1 MWVRRRG
8 KKKQLTQKSIPGK
21 PGDWCWPAV
30 AHGPLLTGW
39 VFCTVNKGPLF
50 SMIEEGLQSAFQ
62 ESNDLRPKACRV
74 SGVLSWAVNPV
85 VYGASAG
92 HRPTDATLG
101 LTELLG
107 TFTLEIPCAGERE
120 GQALLGED
128 IGAVGLSPSLVPLD
142 GREHSFLLESV
153 WSALVQ
159 DPLRGLFSYGDW
171 LRRTSVRGASAYLHN
186 VCWERERRC
195 AVGLQQL
202 RTEQLFTFRNKDLQK
217 KIPLVLLPTLDPLRN
232 MRHATAPR
240 ETVGNNLLVTDIL
253 KMCSHCERLSKKDLG
268 VRIPRPLGNGPSRF
282 IPEKEILHIGKVDDR
297 TQSIFEDAFVALG
310 RLDNISLV
318 MGFHPQY
325 LEGFLRTQH
334 YLLQMDG
341 PLSLHYR
348 HYIGIMA
355 AARHQCSYLVNLHV
369 NDFLQVG
376 GDPKWLNGLDGA
388 PQKLQHLGEL
398 NKILAHRP
406 WLLTKQHIENL
417 LKAEEHS
424 WSLAELI
431 HAVVLLTHYHS
442 LASFTFGCGITPDI
456 HCEGGHTFRPPS
468 LSQYCVCDIANG
480 NGHAY
485 HHDDLLGIEEVSS
498 SEVEV
503 LMEKMKQLQECR
515 EEEEA
520 SQEEMVERFEREKTE
535 SMLVVTAEDE
545 ESAPSRD
552 VSRHFEDPSY
562 GYKDFSRRGE
572 HVPTFRVQ
580 DYSWEDHGFSLVN
593 RLYPDVGQMLD
604 EKFQMAAS
612 LTYNTMA
619 SHKDV
624 DTSMLRRAIW
634 NYIHCMF
641 GIRYDDY
648 DYGEINQLL
657 DRSFKIYIKTMVCIP
672 ENTTKRMYESFWRQF
687 QHSEKVHVNLL
698 LMEARMQA
706 ELLYALRAI
715 TRYMT

>member
-1 MWVRRRG
+1 MMEVQDQESLGRWDSLGSRDLSTRLEAMEIISQEVTR
-8 KKKQLTQKSIPGK
+8 KVEAI
-21 PGDWCWPAV
+21 
-30 AHGPLLTGW
+30 GPLTSSPPATG
-39 VFCTVNKGPLF
+39 T
-50 SMIEEGLQSAFQ
+50 
-62 ESNDLRPKACRV
+62 
-74 SGVLSWAVNPV
+74 VLSSDLNDILA
-85 VYGASAG
+85 
-92 HRPTDATLG
+92 H
-101 LTELLG
+101 LLMLSKRCP
-107 TFTLEIPCAGERE
+107 F
-120 GQALLGED
+120 ED
-128 IGAVGLSPSLVPLD
+128 V
-142 GREHSFLLESV
+142 
-153 WSALVQ
+153 
-159 DPLRGLFSYGDW
+159 
-171 LRRTSVRGASAYLHN
+171 
-186 VCWERERRC
+186 RERC
-195 AVGLQQL
+195 IQLLQEVQ
-202 RTEQLFTFRNKDLQK
+202 
-217 KIPLVLLPTLDPLRN
+217 
-232 MRHATAPR
+232 
-240 ETVGNNLLVTDIL
+240 
-253 KMCSHCERLSKKDLG
+253 DLG

-282 IPEKEILHIGKVDDR
+282 IPEKEILQVSKVDSR
-297 TQSIFEDAFVALG
+297 TQSIFEDAFAALG

-325 LEGFLRTQH
+325 LESFLRTQH

-341 PLSLHYR
+341 PLPLHYR

-376 GDPKWLNGLDGA
+376 GDAKWLNGLGEA
-388 PQKLQHLGEL
+388 PQKLQQLGEL

-406 WLLTKQHIENL
+406 WLITKEHMEAL

-442 LASFTFGCGITPDI
+442 LASFTFGCGITPEI
-456 HCEGGHTFRPPS
+456 HCDGGHTFRPPS

-480 NGHAY
+480 NGHANQ
-485 HHDDLLGIEEVSS
+485 HDDQLGDQDMCG
-498 SEVEV
+498 EVEV
-503 LMEKMKQLQECR
+503 LMERMKQLQECR
-515 EEEEA
+515 DDEEA
-520 SQEEMVERFEREKTE
+520 SQEEMATRFEREKTE
-535 SMLVVTAEDE
+535 SMLVVTSEDE
-545 ESAPSRD
+545 ECVPSRD
-552 VSRHFEDPSY
+552 ISRHFEDPSY

-572 HVPTFRVQ
+572 HVPTFRAQ
-580 DYSWEDHGFSLVN
+580 DYSWEDHGYSLVN

-604 EKFQMAAS
+604 EKFQMAYN

-619 SHKDV
+619 THKDV

-657 DRSFKIYIKTMVCIP
+657 DRSFKIYIKTMVCSP
-672 ENTTKRMYESFWRQF
+672 EKTTKRMYESFWRQF

>member
-1 MWVRRRG
+1 MMEVQDQESLGRWDRLGSRDLSTRLEAMEIISQEVTR
-8 KKKQLTQKSIPGK
+8 KVEAI
-21 PGDWCWPAV
+21 
-30 AHGPLLTGW
+30 GPLTSSPPATG
-39 VFCTVNKGPLF
+39 T
-50 SMIEEGLQSAFQ
+50 
-62 ESNDLRPKACRV
+62 
-74 SGVLSWAVNPV
+74 VLSSDLNDILA
-85 VYGASAG
+85 
-92 HRPTDATLG
+92 H
-101 LTELLG
+101 LLMLSKRCP
-107 TFTLEIPCAGERE
+107 F
-120 GQALLGED
+120 ED
-128 IGAVGLSPSLVPLD
+128 V
-142 GREHSFLLESV
+142 
-153 WSALVQ
+153 
-159 DPLRGLFSYGDW
+159 
-171 LRRTSVRGASAYLHN
+171 
-186 VCWERERRC
+186 RERC
-195 AVGLQQL
+195 IQLLQEVQ
-202 RTEQLFTFRNKDLQK
+202 
-217 KIPLVLLPTLDPLRN
+217 
-232 MRHATAPR
+232 
-240 ETVGNNLLVTDIL
+240 
-253 KMCSHCERLSKKDLG
+253 DLG

-282 IPEKEILHIGKVDDR
+282 IPEKEILQVSKVDSR
-297 TQSIFEDAFVALG
+297 TQSIFEDAFAALG

-325 LEGFLRTQH
+325 LESFLRTQH

-341 PLSLHYR
+341 PLPLHYR

-376 GDPKWLNGLDGA
+376 GDAKWLNGLGEA
-388 PQKLQHLGEL
+388 PQKLQQLGEL

-406 WLLTKQHIENL
+406 WLITKEHMEAL

-442 LASFTFGCGITPDI
+442 LASFTFGCGITPEI
-456 HCEGGHTFRPPS
+456 HCDGGHTFRPPS

-480 NGHAY
+480 NGHANQ
-485 HHDDLLGIEEVSS
+485 HDDQLGDQDMCG
-498 SEVEV
+498 EVEV
-503 LMEKMKQLQECR
+503 LMERMKQLQECR
-515 EEEEA
+515 DDEEA
-520 SQEEMVERFEREKTE
+520 SQEEMATRFEREKTE
-535 SMLVVTAEDE
+535 SMLVVTSEDE
-545 ESAPSRD
+545 ECVPSRD
-552 VSRHFEDPSY
+552 ISRHFEDPSY

-572 HVPTFRVQ
+572 HVPTFRAQ
-580 DYSWEDHGFSLVN
+580 DYSWEDHGYSLVN

-604 EKFQMAAS
+604 EKFQMAYN

-619 SHKDV
+619 THKDV

-657 DRSFKIYIKTMVCIP
+657 DRSFKIYIKTMVCSP
-672 ENTTKRMYESFWRQF
+672 EKTTKRMYESFWRQF

>member
-1 MWVRRRG
+1 MDV
-8 KKKQLTQKSIPGK
+8 Q
-21 PGDWCWPAV
+21 D
-30 AHGPLLTGW
+30 
-39 VFCTVNKGPLF
+39 
-50 SMIEEGLQSAFQ
+50 Q
-62 ESNDLRPKACRV
+62 ESLERWDGLGSRDAISRSEAMENIRQMVMRKVEAIRPI
-74 SGVLSWAVNPV
+74 
-85 VYGASAG
+85 
-92 HRPTDATLG
+92 PTPA
-101 LTELLG
+101 
-107 TFTLEIPCAGERE
+107 
-120 GQALLGED
+120 
-128 IGAVGLSPSLVPLD
+128 LSPPASGSLPNSDLND
-142 GREHSFLLESV
+142 ILAHLLMLSKRCPFEDV
-153 WSALVQ
+153 
-159 DPLRGLFSYGDW
+159 
-171 LRRTSVRGASAYLHN
+171 
-186 VCWERERRC
+186 RERCIRLLQ
-195 AVGLQQL
+195 AVQ
-202 RTEQLFTFRNKDLQK
+202 
-217 KIPLVLLPTLDPLRN
+217 
-232 MRHATAPR
+232 
-240 ETVGNNLLVTDIL
+240 
-253 KMCSHCERLSKKDLG
+253 DLG
-268 VRIPRPLGNGPSRF
+268 VRIPRPLVNGPSRF
-282 IPEKEILHIGKVDDR
+282 IPEKEILKVSKVDPR
-297 TQSIFEDAFVALG
+297 TQSIFEDAFAALG

-318 MGFHPQY
+318 MSFHPQY
-325 LEGFLRTQH
+325 LESFLRTQH

-369 NDFLQVG
+369 NYFLQVG
-376 GDPKWLNGLDGA
+376 GNPKWLNGLDEA
-388 PQKLQHLGEL
+388 PQKLQQLGEL

-406 WLLTKQHIENL
+406 WLLTKEHIERL

-442 LASFTFGCGITPDI
+442 LASFTFGCGITPEI
-456 HCEGGHTFRPPS
+456 HCDGGHTFRPPS

-485 HHDDLLGIEEVSS
+485 HHDDPLGNQEMCG
-498 SEVEV
+498 EVEV
-503 LMEKMKQLQECR
+503 LMERMKQLQECR
-515 EEEEA
+515 DDEEA
-520 SQEEMVERFEREKTE
+520 SQEEMATRFEREKTE
-535 SMLVVTAEDE
+535 SMLVVTTEDE
-545 ESAPSRD
+545 ECVPSRD
-552 VSRHFEDPSY
+552 ISRHFEDPSY

-604 EKFQMAAS
+604 EKFQMAYN

-619 SHKDV
+619 THKDV

-648 DYGEINQLL
+648 DYGEINELL
-657 DRSFKIYIKTMVCIP
+657 DRSFKIYIKTMVCSP
-672 ENTTKRMYESFWRQF
+672 EKTTKRMYESFWRQF

>member
-1 MWVRRRG
+1 MMEVQDQESLGRWDRLGSRDLSTRLEAMEIISQEVTR
-8 KKKQLTQKSIPGK
+8 KVEAI
-21 PGDWCWPAV
+21 
-30 AHGPLLTGW
+30 GPLTSSPPATG
-39 VFCTVNKGPLF
+39 T
-50 SMIEEGLQSAFQ
+50 
-62 ESNDLRPKACRV
+62 
-74 SGVLSWAVNPV
+74 VLSSDLNDILA
-85 VYGASAG
+85 
-92 HRPTDATLG
+92 H
-101 LTELLG
+101 LLMLSKRCP
-107 TFTLEIPCAGERE
+107 F
-120 GQALLGED
+120 ED
-128 IGAVGLSPSLVPLD
+128 V
-142 GREHSFLLESV
+142 
-153 WSALVQ
+153 
-159 DPLRGLFSYGDW
+159 
-171 LRRTSVRGASAYLHN
+171 
-186 VCWERERRC
+186 RERC
-195 AVGLQQL
+195 IQLLQEVQ
-202 RTEQLFTFRNKDLQK
+202 
-217 KIPLVLLPTLDPLRN
+217 
-232 MRHATAPR
+232 
-240 ETVGNNLLVTDIL
+240 
-253 KMCSHCERLSKKDLG
+253 DLG

-282 IPEKEILHIGKVDDR
+282 IPEKEILQVSKVDSR
-297 TQSIFEDAFVALG
+297 TQSIFEDAFAALG

-325 LEGFLRTQH
+325 LESFLRTQH

-341 PLSLHYR
+341 PLPLHYR

-376 GDPKWLNGLDGA
+376 GDAKWLNGLGEA
-388 PQKLQHLGEL
+388 PQKLQQLGEL

-406 WLLTKQHIENL
+406 WLITKEHMEAL

-442 LASFTFGCGITPDI
+442 LASFTFGCGITPEI
-456 HCEGGHTFRPPS
+456 HCDGGHTFRPPS

-480 NGHAY
+480 NGHANQ
-485 HHDDLLGIEEVSS
+485 HDDQLDDQDMCG
-498 SEVEV
+498 EVEV
-503 LMEKMKQLQECR
+503 LMERMKQLQECR
-515 EEEEA
+515 DDEEA
-520 SQEEMVERFEREKTE
+520 SQEEMATRFEREKTE
-535 SMLVVTAEDE
+535 SMLVVTSEDE
-545 ESAPSRD
+545 ECVPSRD
-552 VSRHFEDPSY
+552 ISRHFEDPSY

-572 HVPTFRVQ
+572 HVPTFRAQ
-580 DYSWEDHGFSLVN
+580 DYSWEDHGYSLVN

-604 EKFQMAAS
+604 EKFQMAYN

-619 SHKDV
+619 THKDV

-657 DRSFKIYIKTMVCIP
+657 DRSFKIYIKTMVCSP
-672 ENTTKRMYESFWRQF
+672 EKTTKRMYESFWRQF

>member
-1 MWVRRRG
+1 
-8 KKKQLTQKSIPGK
+8 
-21 PGDWCWPAV
+21 
-30 AHGPLLTGW
+30 
-39 VFCTVNKGPLF
+39 
-50 SMIEEGLQSAFQ
+50 
-62 ESNDLRPKACRV
+62 
-74 SGVLSWAVNPV
+74 
-85 VYGASAG
+85 
-92 HRPTDATLG
+92 
-101 LTELLG
+101 
-107 TFTLEIPCAGERE
+107 
-120 GQALLGED
+120 
-128 IGAVGLSPSLVPLD
+128 
-142 GREHSFLLESV
+142 
-153 WSALVQ
+153 
-159 DPLRGLFSYGDW
+159 
-171 LRRTSVRGASAYLHN
+171 
-186 VCWERERRC
+186 
-195 AVGLQQL
+195 
-202 RTEQLFTFRNKDLQK
+202 
-217 KIPLVLLPTLDPLRN
+217 
-232 MRHATAPR
+232 MRHATAHR
-240 ETVGNNLLVTDIL
+240 ENAGHHSFLVTDIL

-282 IPEKEILHIGKVDDR
+282 IPEKEILHISKVDDR
-297 TQSIFEDAFVALG
+297 TQSIFEDAFVSLG

-369 NDFLQVG
+369 DDFLQVG

-406 WLLTKQHIENL
+406 WLLTKEHIEHL

-442 LASFTFGCGITPDI
+442 LASFTFGCGIAPDI
-456 HCEGGHTFRPPS
+456 HGEGGHTFRPPS
-468 LSQYCVCDIANG
+468 LSQYCVCDITNG

-485 HHDDLLGIEEVSS
+485 HHNDVFGNEEVSG
-498 SEVEV
+498 EVEV
-503 LMEKMKQLQECR
+503 LMEKMKQLQELR
-515 EEEEA
+515 DEEEEA

-535 SMLVVTAEDE
+535 SMLVVPAEDE
-545 ESAPSRD
+545 DGARPATSRATSRTPATATRTSPGRASTCPPS
-552 VSRHFEDPSY
+552 
-562 GYKDFSRRGE
+562 GC
-572 HVPTFRVQ
+572 
-580 DYSWEDHGFSLVN
+580 SWEDHGFSLVN

-672 ENTTKRMYESFWRQF
+672 EKTTKRMYESFWRQF

>member
-1 MWVRRRG
+1 MEV
-8 KKKQLTQKSIPGK
+8 Q
-21 PGDWCWPAV
+21 D
-30 AHGPLLTGW
+30 
-39 VFCTVNKGPLF
+39 
-50 SMIEEGLQSAFQ
+50 Q
-62 ESNDLRPKACRV
+62 ESVGRWDRLGTRDPSSRADAIENICQEVMRKVETIGPIPPVAPLSPASGSPPGNDLNDILAH
-74 SGVLSWAVNPV
+74 VLMLSRRCP
-85 VYGASAG
+85 
-92 HRPTDATLG
+92 
-101 LTELLG
+101 
-107 TFTLEIPCAGERE
+107 F
-120 GQALLGED
+120 ED
-128 IGAVGLSPSLVPLD
+128 V
-142 GREHSFLLESV
+142 
-153 WSALVQ
+153 
-159 DPLRGLFSYGDW
+159 
-171 LRRTSVRGASAYLHN
+171 
-186 VCWERERRC
+186 RERC
-195 AVGLQQL
+195 SQL
-202 RTEQLFTFRNKDLQK
+202 
-217 KIPLVLLPTLDPLRN
+217 LRN
-232 MRHATAPR
+232 
-240 ETVGNNLLVTDIL
+240 IQ
-253 KMCSHCERLSKKDLG
+253 DLG
-268 VRIPRPLGNGPSRF
+268 IRIPRPLGNGPSKF
-282 IPEKEILHIGKVDDR
+282 IPEKEILQISKVDSR
-297 TQSIFEDAFVALG
+297 TQSIFEDAFAALG

-325 LEGFLRTQH
+325 LESFLRTQH

-341 PLSLHYR
+341 PLPLHYR

-376 GDPKWLNGLDGA
+376 GDPKWLNGLFEA
-388 PQKLQHLGEL
+388 PQKLQQLGEL

-406 WLLTKQHIENL
+406 WLLTKQHIEGL

-442 LASFTFGCGITPDI
+442 LASFTFGCGITPEI
-456 HCEGGHTFRPPS
+456 HCDGGHTFRPPS

-480 NGHAY
+480 NGHTS
-485 HHDDLLGIEEVSS
+485 EVNPDYAFLKDMCG
-498 SEVEV
+498 EVEV
-503 LMEKMKQLQECR
+503 LMERMKQLQECR
-515 EEEEA
+515 DDEEA
-520 SQEEMVERFEREKTE
+520 SQEEMATRFEREKTE
-535 SMLVVTAEDE
+535 SMLVVTSEDE
-545 ESAPSRD
+545 ESGPPRD
-552 VSRHFEDPSY
+552 ISRHFEDPSY

-572 HVPTFRVQ
+572 QVPTFRAQ

-593 RLYPDVGQMLD
+593 RLYPNVGQMLD
-604 EKFQMAAS
+604 EKFHMVYN

-619 SHKDV
+619 THKDV

-657 DRSFKIYIKTMVCIP
+657 DRSFKIYIKTIVCSP
-672 ENTTKRMYESFWRQF
+672 EKTTKRMYESFWRQF

>member
-1 MWVRRRG
+1 MEV
-8 KKKQLTQKSIPGK
+8 Q
-21 PGDWCWPAV
+21 
-30 AHGPLLTGW
+30 
-39 VFCTVNKGPLF
+39 
-50 SMIEEGLQSAFQ
+50 EQ
-62 ESNDLRPKACRV
+62 ESVGRWD
-74 SGVLSWAVNPV
+74 GLS
-85 VYGASAG
+85 S
-92 HRPTDATLG
+92 RDATSRIETMENIQQVVMKKIEAIKPMPPG
-101 LTELLG
+101 A
-107 TFTLEIPCAGERE
+107 FSPS
-120 GQALLGED
+120 
-128 IGAVGLSPSLVPLD
+128 AVGSPPNSDLNAILA
-142 GREHSFLLESV
+142 HLL
-153 WSALVQ
+153 
-159 DPLRGLFSYGDW
+159 
-171 LRRTSVRGASAYLHN
+171 
-186 VCWERERRC
+186 
-195 AVGLQQL
+195 
-202 RTEQLFTFRNKDLQK
+202 
-217 KIPLVLLPTLDPLRN
+217 
-232 MRHATAPR
+232 M
-240 ETVGNNLLVTDIL
+240 
-253 KMCSHCERLSKKDLG
+253 LSKRCPFEDVRALSGQLLRAAQDLG

-282 IPEKEILHIGKVDDR
+282 IPEKEILKVSKVADR
-297 TQSIFEDAFVALG
+297 TQSIFEDAFSTLG
-310 RLDNISLV
+310 RLDNISVV
-318 MGFHPQY
+318 MGFHPHY
-325 LEGFLRTQH
+325 LESFLRTQH

-376 GDPKWLNGLDGA
+376 GDPKWLNGLDEA
-388 PQKLQHLGEL
+388 PRKLQPLGEL

-406 WLLTKQHIENL
+406 WLLTKEHIEQL
-417 LKAEEHS
+417 VKAEEHS

-442 LASFTFGCGITPDI
+442 LASFTFGCGIMPEI
-456 HCEGGHTFRPPS
+456 HSDGGHTFRPPS

-480 NGHAY
+480 NGHAN
-485 HHDDLLGIEEVSS
+485 HHDDPLGNQEMCG
-498 SEVEV
+498 EVEV
-503 LMEKMKQLQECR
+503 LMERMKQLQECR
-515 EEEEA
+515 DDEEA
-520 SQEEMVERFEREKTE
+520 SQEEMATRFEREKTE

-552 VSRHFEDPSY
+552 ISRHFEDPSY
-562 GYKDFSRRGE
+562 GYKEFSRRGE
-572 HVPTFRVQ
+572 QVPTLRVQ

-604 EKFQMAAS
+604 EKFQLAYN

-619 SHKDV
+619 THKDV

-657 DRSFKIYIKTMVCIP
+657 DRGFKIYIKTMVCSP
-672 ENTTKRMYESFWRQF
+672 EKTTRRMYESFWRQF

>member
-1 MWVRRRG
+1 
-8 KKKQLTQKSIPGK
+8 
-21 PGDWCWPAV
+21 
-30 AHGPLLTGW
+30 
-39 VFCTVNKGPLF
+39 
-50 SMIEEGLQSAFQ
+50 
-62 ESNDLRPKACRV
+62 
-74 SGVLSWAVNPV
+74 
-85 VYGASAG
+85 
-92 HRPTDATLG
+92 
-101 LTELLG
+101 
-107 TFTLEIPCAGERE
+107 
-120 GQALLGED
+120 
-128 IGAVGLSPSLVPLD
+128 
-142 GREHSFLLESV
+142 
-153 WSALVQ
+153 
-159 DPLRGLFSYGDW
+159 
-171 LRRTSVRGASAYLHN
+171 
-186 VCWERERRC
+186 
-195 AVGLQQL
+195 
-202 RTEQLFTFRNKDLQK
+202 
-217 KIPLVLLPTLDPLRN
+217 
-232 MRHATAPR
+232 MRHATAAT
-240 ETVGNNLLVTDIL
+240 ETMENNPLSVTDFFKI
-253 KMCSHCERLSKKDLG
+253 CTHCERLTKKDMG

-282 IPEKEILHIGKVDDR
+282 IPEKEILQVSKVDDR
-297 TQSIFEDAFVALG
+297 MESIFEDAFATLG
-310 RLDNISLV
+310 RVDNISMV

-325 LEGFLRTQH
+325 LESFLRTQH

-376 GDPKWLNGLDGA
+376 GDPKWLKGLDMA
-388 PQKLQHLGEL
+388 PRKVQMLGEL

-406 WLLTKQHIENL
+406 WLLTKGHIENL

-442 LASFTFGCGITPDI
+442 LASFTFGCGISPEI
-456 HCEGGHTFRPPS
+456 HSDGGHTFRPPS
-468 LSQYCVCDIANG
+468 LSGYCVCDIANG
-480 NGHAY
+480 NGVA
-485 HHDDLLGIEEVSS
+485 EEMDGNHRATEMGG
-498 SEVEV
+498 EVEV
-503 LMEKMKQLQECR
+503 LMERMKQLQECR
-515 EEEEA
+515 DEEEA
-520 SQEEMVERFEREKTE
+520 SQEEMATRFEREKTE
-535 SMLVVTAEDE
+535 SMLVATAEDE
-545 ESAPSRD
+545 DSVPSRD

-580 DYSWEDHGFSLVN
+580 DYSWEDHGYSLVN
-593 RLYPDVGQMLD
+593 RLYPDVGQLLD
-604 EKFQMAAS
+604 EKFQMAYN

-619 SHKDV
+619 MHQGV

-648 DYGEINQLL
+648 DYGEINELL
-657 DRSFKIYIKTMVCIP
+657 DRSFKVYIKTMVCCP
-672 ENTTKRMYESFWRQF
+672 EKTTRRMYESFWRQF

>member
-1 MWVRRRG
+1 MDVRDGTAVWEALASRDSGSRDAAMEHIEQDVKRKVESIG
-8 KKKQLTQKSIPGK
+8 PFLKSSSSSSLSLSSHPGTAQDLNYVLARLLMLSK
-21 PGDWCWPAV
+21 RCPYGDVRERCVW
-30 AHGPLLTGW
+30 LLQG
-39 VFCTVNKGPLF
+39 
-50 SMIEEGLQSAFQ
+50 
-62 ESNDLRPKACRV
+62 
-74 SGVLSWAVNPV
+74 
-85 VYGASAG
+85 
-92 HRPTDATLG
+92 
-101 LTELLG
+101 
-107 TFTLEIPCAGERE
+107 
-120 GQALLGED
+120 
-128 IGAVGLSPSLVPLD
+128 
-142 GREHSFLLESV
+142 
-153 WSALVQ
+153 VQ
-159 DPLRGLFSYGDW
+159 D
-171 LRRTSVRGASAYLHN
+171 
-186 VCWERERRC
+186 
-195 AVGLQQL
+195 
-202 RTEQLFTFRNKDLQK
+202 
-217 KIPLVLLPTLDPLRN
+217 
-232 MRHATAPR
+232 M
-240 ETVGNNLLVTDIL
+240 
-253 KMCSHCERLSKKDLG
+253 G

-282 IPEKEILHIGKVDDR
+282 IPEKEILQVSKVDTR
-297 TQSIFEDAFVALG
+297 TQSIFEEAFSLG
-310 RLDNISLV
+310 RFDNICLV

-325 LEGFLRTQH
+325 LDCFLRTQH

-341 PLSLHYR
+341 PLSRHYR

-388 PQKLQHLGEL
+388 PQKLRALGEL

-406 WLLTKQHIENL
+406 WLLTKTHIENL

-456 HCEGGHTFRPPS
+456 HTEGGHTFRPPS
-468 LSQYCVCDIANG
+468 LSGYCACDIANG
-480 NGHAY
+480 NGALE
-485 HHDDLLGIEEVSS
+485 DMVANQQDMDESG
-498 SEVEV
+498 EVEV
-503 LMEKMKQLQECR
+503 LMERMKQLQECR
-515 EEEEA
+515 DEEEA
-520 SQEEMVERFEREKTE
+520 SQEEMATRFEREKSE
-535 SMLVVTAEDE
+535 SMLVATTEDE
-545 ESAPSRD
+545 ECVPSRD

-562 GYKDFSRRGE
+562 GYQDFSRRGE

-593 RLYPDVGQMLD
+593 RLYPDVGQLLD
-604 EKFQMAAS
+604 EKFQIAYN

-619 SHKDV
+619 MHQGV

-648 DYGEINQLL
+648 DYGEINELL
-657 DRSFKIYIKTMVCIP
+657 DRSFKVYIKTMVCSP
-672 ENTTKRMYESFWRQF
+672 EKTTKRMYESFWRQF

>member
-1 MWVRRRG
+1 MNMMEDQEDQEAAGRWDALGSRDASSRDAAMEHIRQEVMR
-8 KKKQLTQKSIPGK
+8 KVESI
-21 PGDWCWPAV
+21 
-30 AHGPLLTGW
+30 GPMPVSEPSTPSGTGQTTSDLNDVLARLLMLSKRCPFVDVKERCLW
-39 VFCTVNKGPLF
+39 L
-50 SMIEEGLQSAFQ
+50 LQS
-62 ESNDLRPKACRV
+62 
-74 SGVLSWAVNPV
+74 
-85 VYGASAG
+85 
-92 HRPTDATLG
+92 
-101 LTELLG
+101 
-107 TFTLEIPCAGERE
+107 
-120 GQALLGED
+120 
-128 IGAVGLSPSLVPLD
+128 
-142 GREHSFLLESV
+142 
-153 WSALVQ
+153 VQ
-159 DPLRGLFSYGDW
+159 
-171 LRRTSVRGASAYLHN
+171 
-186 VCWERERRC
+186 
-195 AVGLQQL
+195 
-202 RTEQLFTFRNKDLQK
+202 
-217 KIPLVLLPTLDPLRN
+217 
-232 MRHATAPR
+232 
-240 ETVGNNLLVTDIL
+240 
-253 KMCSHCERLSKKDLG
+253 DLG

-282 IPEKEILHIGKVDDR
+282 IPEKEILQVSKEDAR
-297 TQSIFEDAFVALG
+297 TQSIFEDAFAALG

-325 LEGFLRTQH
+325 LESFLRTQH

-388 PQKLQHLGEL
+388 PQKLQALGDL

-406 WLLTKQHIENL
+406 WLLTKAHIEHL

-442 LASFTFGCGITPDI
+442 LASFTFGCGISPEI
-456 HCEGGHTFRPPS
+456 HCSGGHTFRPPS
-468 LSQYCVCDIANG
+468 LSQYCMCDIANG
-480 NGHAY
+480 NGHHAN
-485 HHDDLLGIEEVSS
+485 HHDDHHHLHSNQEVSG
-498 SEVEV
+498 EVEV
-503 LMEKMKQLQECR
+503 LMERMKQMQECR

-520 SQEEMVERFEREKTE
+520 SQEEMATRFEREKTE
-535 SMLVVTAEDE
+535 SMLVSTSEDE
-545 ESAPSRD
+545 EGVPSRD

-580 DYSWEDHGFSLVN
+580 DYSWEDHGYSLVN
-593 RLYPDVGQMLD
+593 RLYPDVGQLLD
-604 EKFQMAAS
+604 EKFQMAYT

-619 SHKDV
+619 THKDV

-657 DRSFKIYIKTMVCIP
+657 DRSFKVYIKTMVCSP
-672 ENTTKRMYESFWRQF
+672 EKTTKRMYESFWRQF